1 MRADIST
8 TYNIRRVPGDQP
20 HYLFYHIGT
29 WGGRCP
35 VKEGFMEEIVFE
47 WFSKNRRSP
56 RGRWRLFQAKGEVC
70 AKVKWHD
77 LGVSWGFLR
86 ENLLRRLRCG
96 AVSAGSFAQGAE
108 SNTGLLQLMKS
119 AASIFSHQPAVLE
132 TPLTSLLSPLLP
144 LSNNGSVCF

>member
-86 ENLLRRLRCG
+86 ENLEK
-96 AVSAGSFAQGAE
+96 VK
-108 SNTGLLQLMKS
+108 MW
-119 AASIFSHQPAVLE
+119 
-132 TPLTSLLSPLLP
+132 
-144 LSNNGSVCF
+144 GSVCRELCPGSWVRHRTASANEICCQHLLPPACSPWNTPNFSLVSPSSSVK